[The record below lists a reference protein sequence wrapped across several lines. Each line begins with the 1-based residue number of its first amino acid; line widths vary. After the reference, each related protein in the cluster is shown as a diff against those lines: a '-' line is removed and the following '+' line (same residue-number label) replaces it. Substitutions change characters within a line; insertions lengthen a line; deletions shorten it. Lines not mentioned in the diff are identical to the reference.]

1 MSAPSSSGTMLAS
14 PICLEDLSAPS
25 GSDPMLASLILMS
38 DLLGADGLTPH
49 MASAVWQIEHRDG
62 EGAEEGQ
69 EPTQASLEIVSL
81 IQR

>member
-1 MSAPSSSGTMLAS
+1 
-14 PICLEDLSAPS
+14 
-25 GSDPMLASLILMS
+25 MLASLILMS
-38 DLLGADGLTPH
+38 DLLGADELTPH

-81 IQR
+81 IQRRHEQSVESTAGGASFSAHGIDVT